1 MFFLLMYYLGSK
13 NEDEFVSTAVKL
25 DYPTLTKKINNIT
38 VAAIW
43 QESNISEKS
52 QRIVLRHLSNF
63 FGIRSVVP
71 EYCIDELGKNHVP
84 PKCDFL
90 YLIVEN
96 TFSDKT
102 YFQNFN

>member
-38 VAAIW
+38 VATMW

-71 EYCIDELGKNHVP
+71 EYCIDELGK
-84 PKCDFL
+84 KSC
-90 YLIVEN
+90 
-96 TFSDKT
+96 TSKM
-102 YFQNFN
+102 